1 LPCDSSSQPDRV
13 TSVDFSQYEAKL
25 IILARRS
32 HAFEHAEPVMVCGM
46 LLFVLCSQAHDLHE
60 KGHLSGD
67 VYGMKVAELKAKGLQ
82 FLW

>member
-1 LPCDSSSQPDRV
+1 
-13 TSVDFSQYEAKL
+13 
-25 IILARRS
+25 
-32 HAFEHAEPVMVCGM
+32 MVCGM